1 MFIANSQQL
10 AERLLAFELDLALI
24 EGEVTHPQLHSEAWQ
39 QDQMLLVT
47 SPMHPLAQRTAASDA
62 VLSAADL
69 AGQYWVLREAQSGSR
84 EQFDKYLRP
93 QLANTGTVLE
103 LNTLEAVLNTVQQ
116 GLGLTLVSELAV
128 QDRLRS
134 GALVVLPF
142 RQLMPRQLHLCWH
155 QDKYLSAA
163 SQRFIRFCREGD

>member
-93 QLANTGTVLE
+93 QLSAQYWHSVGTQYV
-103 LNTLEAVLNTVQQ
+103 
-116 GLGLTLVSELAV
+116 
-128 QDRLRS
+128 RS
-134 GALVVLPF
+134 GAEYRATRPWSDTGV
-142 RQLMPRQLHLCWH
+142 
-155 QDKYLSAA
+155 
-163 SQRFIRFCREGD
+163 